1 MEMDEEQQLDWKAM
15 KELVLRR
22 KQVEFPPKLEAFLKE
37 NGVVLRPVIVVSSDG
52 SMAQAQIT
60 IDLAG

>member
-1 MEMDEEQQLDWKAM
+1 MTEDTSDWRAM
-15 KELVLRR
+15 RDLLLRR

-37 NGVVLRPVIVVSSDG
+37 NGVVLRPVIVVSNDG

-60 IDLAG
+60 IDLAE